1 MTSTVFLQPKSGK
14 QSGLLINNQSCNV
27 MKKSILSYIELYYTN
42 LQGIVASRFGEYL
55 DDDYYGS
62 LCSNSA
68 LLDDESRVFYFNQL
82 VLKPLKAVL
91 SCVVEKGHI
100 SVDDSLLPNEYRLSV
115 GSLADILKAS
125 SPRCRRM
132 MLERINCPSS
142 AYSDMESGFVSMDTD
157 ALQRAFEKVDFTI
170 DFKRISFLRNLAFTN
185 IQDKSL
191 SADFLD
197 ERFCDVLLPAN
208 GRPYDEKFQNILTAC
223 LLDEDESSD
232 KVFAIAKR
240 LIKEC
245 YWNNIACFTSKEK
258 SVINELLATRLF
270 SSFVY
275 ECRKEFK
282 KDHPKTVFS
291 EMVIVDKSSKK
302 KSDDMPVNVI
312 MGVRGLA
319 KFVGVGV
326 TKAQEIVNSKILE
339 ENGISYWVGRK
350 ICFDGEKLATFLTS
364 NPDVLKGKKLS
375 KKR

>member
-1 MTSTVFLQPKSGK
+1 
-14 QSGLLINNQSCNV
+14 
-27 MKKSILSYIELYYTN
+27 MKKSVLSYIDLYYKN
-42 LQGIVASRFGEYL
+42 LQEIVASRFDGYL
-55 DDDYYGS
+55 DDDYYGR
-62 LCSNSA
+62 LCSNSSI
-68 LLDDESRVFYFNQL
+68 LDDESRVFYFNQL

-91 SCVVEKGHI
+91 SCVVEKGHV
-100 SVDDSLLPNEYRLSV
+100 SVVDSLLPNEYRLSV
-115 GSLADILKAS
+115 GSMADILKAT

-132 MLERINCPSS
+132 MLERISCPSG
-142 AYSDMESGFVSMDTD
+142 AYSDMESGFMSMDTD
-157 ALQRAFEKVDFTI
+157 ALQRAFEKVDFTN
-170 DFKRISFLRNLAFTN
+170 DFKRISFLRSLAFAKV
-185 IQDKSL
+185 QEKSL
-191 SADFLD
+191 SAAFLD
-197 ERFCDVLLPAN
+197 EKFYDVLLLAN
-208 GRPYDEKFQNILTAC
+208 GRPFDEKFQSVLSMC
-223 LLDEDESSD
+223 LRSEDESND
-232 KVFAIAKR
+232 AVYAIARR
-240 LIKEC
+240 LIKDC
-245 YWNNIACFTSKEK
+245 YWNNIKCFTSKEQ

-302 KSDDMPVNVI
+302 KPVDMPVNVI
-312 MGVRGLA
+312 KGVRGLA